1 MSDTS
6 LPEVD
11 GAVWR
16 PLAPGDAAVMSALQQ
31 VCFEVDGGYRITSS
45 EMREEFDLYG
55 EHADTDSIGAF
66 TAGGEL
72 VAAAWSQASTSAAT
86 EHRFF
91 IFLLVRPD
99 RRGRGVE
106 DTLLE
111 WIERRARSRSA
122 DVDGLPSSLYRYGI
136 YETMTDDLALM
147 ERHGFVP
154 ARYFTENARN
164 LAGPI
169 PEPGL
174 PTPLQARTW
183 SDAVSADGL
192 AVHNASFM
200 DHWGSQPTTAHAWK
214 TLENEFFVPTASWV
228 VYDGDEPVAYLKS
241 SRYPHDVPD
250 RGRTEAWIEGI
261 GTLRSYRGRGIASA
275 LLSMAMLGYRSD
287 GMEFACL
294 GVDAESPTG
303 ANRLYERLGF
313 VPEKRWM
320 AFRKGLEE
328 GVEESAGG
336 P

>member
-6 LPEVD
+6 LPDVD
-11 GAVWR
+11 GAAWR
-16 PLAPGDAAVMSALQQ
+16 PLTPGDAAAMSALQQ
-31 VCFEVDGGYRITSS
+31 ACFEVDGGYRITPS
-45 EMREEFDLYG
+45 EMRDEFDLYG

-66 TAGGEL
+66 TADGEL
-72 VAAAWSQASTSAAT
+72 VAMAWNQASSSAAT

-91 IFLLVRPD
+91 IFLFVHPD

-111 WIERRARSRSA
+111 WIARRARARSA
-122 DVDGLPSSLYRYGI
+122 DVADGLPSSLYRYGV

-147 ERHGFVP
+147 GRHGYVP
-154 ARYFTENARN
+154 ARYFTENARD
-164 LAGPI
+164 LAQPI
-169 PEPGL
+169 PDHSL
-174 PTPLQARTW
+174 PASLQARSW
-183 SDAVSADGL
+183 SEAVSADGL

-214 TLENEFFVPTASWV
+214 TLENEFFLPGASWV
-228 VYDGDEPVAYLKS
+228 VYDGERPVAYLKS
-241 SRYPHDVPD
+241 SQYPHDFVD

-261 GTLRSYRGRGIASA
+261 GTARSHRGRGIASA
-275 LLSMAMLGYRSD
+275 LLTMALLAFRDD

-320 AFRKGLEE
+320 AFRKLL
-328 GVEESAGG
+328 VD
-336 P
+336 